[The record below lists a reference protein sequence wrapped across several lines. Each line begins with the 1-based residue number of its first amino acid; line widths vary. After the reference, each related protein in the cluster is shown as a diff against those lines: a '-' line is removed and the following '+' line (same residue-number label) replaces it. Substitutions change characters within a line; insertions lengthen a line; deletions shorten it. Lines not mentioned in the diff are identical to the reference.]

1 MHPHIKPAV
10 FLATNF
16 LFFQSTFA
24 LAQEHQAIAIPQ
36 LQTDIN
42 QIQEQNVTD
51 TNNNNNPIQVI
62 DPSDQTS
69 YISPNSPTAIPT
81 PSSSTLGQLV
91 ICTTL
96 TGDNEA
102 LYGASSECRTYAALT
117 SFTRLTGTAATAGIL
132 TASETRS
139 GAGGIRTTMA
149 SETMVTGTRTGS
161 ATEETGM
168 ARPTETGQ
176 AESDAERGVGSIG
189 LWTMIATGGLMVV
202 GLVGM

>member
-1 MHPHIKPAV
+1 MYPHNKAAV

-16 LFFQSTFA
+16 LFFQSAFA

-96 TGDNEA
+96 TGENEA

-117 SFTRLTGTAATAGIL
+117 SFASLTGTAATAGIL

-139 GAGGIRTTMA
+139 GVGGVRTTMA
-149 SETMVTGTRTGS
+149 SETTMTGTRTGS
-161 ATEETGM
+161 ATEETGT
-168 ARPTETGQ
+168 ARPTGTGQ
-176 AESDAERGVGSIG
+176 AESGAERGVGTIG
-189 LWTMIATGGLMVV
+189 LWTMMIASGVV
-202 GLVGM
+202 VVALVGM

>member
-10 FLATNF
+10 VLATNYLF
-16 LFFQSTFA
+16 LQSTA
-24 LAQEHQAIAIPQ
+24 IAQEHQAIAIPQ

-51 TNNNNNPIQVI
+51 TNNNNNPIQVT

-117 SFTRLTGTAATAGIL
+117 SFASLTGTAATAGIL

-139 GAGGIRTTMA
+139 GVGGVRTTV
-149 SETMVTGTRTGS
+149 SETMVTGTRTAT
-161 ATEETGM
+161 ATEETGT

-176 AESDAERGVGSIG
+176 AESGAVREVGSTG
-189 LWTMIATGGLMVV
+189 LLTMIIASGVVVV
-202 GLVGM
+202 GLIGM